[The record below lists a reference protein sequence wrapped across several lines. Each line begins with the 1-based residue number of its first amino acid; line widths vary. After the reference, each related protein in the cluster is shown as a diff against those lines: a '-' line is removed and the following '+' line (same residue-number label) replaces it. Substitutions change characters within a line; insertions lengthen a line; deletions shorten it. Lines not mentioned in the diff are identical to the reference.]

1 MFLNWYTLS
10 LIALFF
16 LGTQRFLYKVSAQ
29 RGCNTAWTTFTFMG
43 TVTLLSSI
51 TFFVSY
57 EPISGMPFL
66 VFISLVNSVS
76 FTLGTLSHMEALKF
90 LPASVAYPII
100 RLNAAVVVVFS
111 VLFFRDRLSEY
122 QIAGIFIAI
131 AVISILARESNSQET
146 PRRDIQRGF
155 FLVAVCVLSG
165 AVSSISSKFAA
176 MYTNKMAFIALSYFM
191 GTLFSF
197 AFRNGLGAETA
208 GSRHTDAVIIGIA
221 MGLLNFVGFYA
232 FLSALAIG
240 PLSIIVSIMGLH
252 FVIPIILS
260 TIIYSEK
267 LTPVRIFGVLLTIV
281 SVIFLRYGELGTL
294 VK

>member
-1 MFLNWYTLS
+1 MFLNWYSLS
-10 LIALFF
+10 IIALFF

-51 TFFVSY
+51 SFFVSY
-57 EPISGMPFL
+57 EPISGIPFL
-66 VFISLVNSVS
+66 IFISLVNSVS

-111 VLFFRDRLSEY
+111 VLFFRDHLSAY
-122 QIAGIFIAI
+122 QIVGIFIAI
-131 AVISILARESNSQET
+131 AVITILARESNSQEIA
-146 PRRDIQRGF
+146 RRDIRKGF
-155 FLVAVCVLSG
+155 SLVSVCVLSG
-165 AVSSISSKFAA
+165 AVASISSKFAA

-197 AFRNGLGAETA
+197 AFRNRLVAEIP
-208 GSRHTDAVIIGIA
+208 GGRNIDAVIIGIG
-221 MGLLNFVGFYA
+221 MGLLNFAGFYA

-267 LTPVRIFGVLLTIV
+267 PTPVRIFGVLLTIV
-281 SVIFLRYGELGTL
+281 SVLFLRYGELGTL